1 MTRLE
6 TLATGPR
13 IAFRDVGRGL
23 PLVLAH
29 GFMLDS
35 ELFAEQAALLADRY
49 RVITWDARGHG
60 DTEYDGRPFTMWDN
74 ARDLIALLDALD
86 IPRAVVG
93 GHSQGGFVAL
103 SAALLAP
110 DRVAGLVLI
119 DTAPSGHDQSP
130 LGDLTAFADAWQAS
144 GPTPRLCEVLGE
156 MAFGGDHVEPWIA
169 KWMEQPPS
177 EFANLFRAVI
187 ERDDLSARMSEITAP
202 VLVVHGSEDS
212 AITVAEARQWASGL
226 PHADPV
232 VVIDGAP
239 HACPATHP
247 GEVAAAVGH
256 FLSDRVSAF

>member
-1 MTRLE
+1 MTRFA
-6 TLATGPR
+6 TLDTGPR
-13 IAFRDVGRGL
+13 IAFRDVGHGP
-23 PLVLAH
+23 PLMLGH
-29 GFMLDS
+29 GFWLDS

-74 ARDLIALLDALD
+74 ARDLIALLDVLD
-86 IPRAVVG
+86 IPKAVVG

-119 DTAPSGHDQSP
+119 DSGSGGQDQQA
-130 LGDLTAFADAWQAS
+130 LGDLTAFGDSWQAS
-144 GPTPRLCEVLGE
+144 GPTPELCGVLGE
-156 MAFGGDHVEPWIA
+156 MAFGGDHVGPWIE
-169 KWMEQPPS
+169 KWLKRPPS
-177 EFANLFRAVI
+177 EFANPFRAVL
-187 ERDDLSARMSEITAP
+187 ERDDLSPRMLEITAP

-212 AITVAEARQWASGL
+212 AITVAEARQCAAGL

-232 VVIDGAP
+232 VVIEGAP
-239 HACPATHP
+239 HASPATHP

-256 FLSDRVSAF
+256 FLSQRVSAF